1 MIDRWPVRCD
11 VRAVKLHMGFQFH
24 PYLKERMSGG
34 FQEGKDEEP
43 LRMHLQFPELFWDI
57 VACPQSI

>member
-1 MIDRWPVRCD
+1 MSEL
-11 VRAVKLHMGFQFH
+11 KLHKGFQSH
-24 PYLKERMSGG
+24 PSLKERMSSG

-43 LRMHLQFPELFWDI
+43 LMMHLQFAELFWDI